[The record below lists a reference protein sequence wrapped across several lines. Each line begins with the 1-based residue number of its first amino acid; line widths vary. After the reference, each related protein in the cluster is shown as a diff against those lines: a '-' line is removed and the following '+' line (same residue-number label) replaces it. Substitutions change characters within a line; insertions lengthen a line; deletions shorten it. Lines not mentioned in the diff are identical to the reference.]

1 MVPQPSDFPGPID
14 RDTPILR
21 PVRRAVMRQNW
32 SSLLFLHWEVPADQL
47 RPPPP
52 PRPGTRS
59 LPRSRLRRPRS
70 VHDVRR
76 PTDRCPTGSVPVTIP
91 RDQCP
96 YVRARRRVRSRRLVL
111 QPDAANPLAVA
122 TARAWYHLPYHHARM
137 RLIHES
143 PDSGTTSPEG
153 FPILRNGSGPVLGRL
168 RARSNASRRGNL
180 AGRLGHAGSLSHR
193 TLPAIHAH
201 RGRLYRGQVHHA
213 PYQVQAAE
221 VTVLEESLLAAAGL
235 NRPDSPPIAHYSKGV
250 RVEVFPLTPLLGS
263 ACVTSPHR
271 ASIPHHGPTLSNPKA
286 STTMTKR
293 FLNPSQF
300 HLVLSATQPL

>member
-47 RPPPP
+47 RPLLPPGLELDLYQGHAYVGLVPFTMSGVRPIGVP
-52 PRPGTRS
+52 PIPFLSRFHETNVRTYVHVGGCDPGVWFFS
-59 LPRSRLRRPRS
+59 L
-70 VHDVRR
+70 
-76 PTDRCPTGSVPVTIP
+76 
-91 RDQCP
+91 
-96 YVRARRRVRSRRLVL
+96 
-111 QPDAANPLAVA
+111 DAANPLAVA

-137 RLIHES
+137 RLIHDS
-143 PDSGTTSPEG
+143 PDSGTTPGGVSYSSERLWPGPRPASSTIQCVPQGAISPAA
-153 FPILRNGSGPVLGRL
+153 SG
-168 RARSNASRRGNL
+168 
-180 AGRLGHAGSLSHR
+180 
-193 TLPAIHAH
+193 TLDHFLIERYLLYTAH

-250 RVEVFPLTPLLGS
+250 RVEVFPLTPL
-263 ACVTSPHR
+263 P
-271 ASIPHHGPTLSNPKA
+271 
-286 STTMTKR
+286 
-293 FLNPSQF
+293 
-300 HLVLSATQPL
+300 